1 MDAQFWHDRW
11 ASNEIGFHKSEVNPL
26 LVKYVNELALGKG
39 SRVFVP
45 LCGKTLDI
53 FWLLS
58 NGYCVAGAELSAMAV
73 EQLFAQLE
81 VKPTITRHGEIHHY
95 QADSIDIFVG
105 DVFNVTKSMLG
116 PVDAIYDRAAL
127 VALPPNLRSRY
138 AVHLLEITDRAP
150 QLLISYEYDQRLA
163 EGPPFSI
170 SKEEVHRHY
179 EHHYT
184 VRLLT
189 SLDVPG
195 GLKGKCAATE
205 HVWLL
210 RKDK

>member
-1 MDAQFWHDRW
+1 
-11 ASNEIGFHKSEVNPL
+11 
-26 LVKYVNELALGKG
+26 
-39 SRVFVP
+39 
-45 LCGKTLDI
+45 
-53 FWLLS
+53 
-58 NGYCVAGAELSAMAV
+58 MAI

-81 VKPTITRHGEIHHY
+81 VKPAITRHGDIDHY
-95 QADSIDIFVG
+95 QANRIDIFVG

-116 PVDAIYDRAAL
+116 PVEAVYDRAAL

-138 AVHLLEITDRAP
+138 ALHIPEITDQAP

-179 EHHYT
+179 QHCYK
-184 VRLLT
+184 VRLLA